1 VPNITPAAL
10 RKLRLPGDLL
20 AIGGIPLPADV
31 DTTSW
36 TPRQS
41 DLVASWARDQLRF
54 LVEHFDDLDLD
65 IAAADRDTTSVED
78 YADAVRAAGTWLCD
92 RSDVLQV
99 ADRSVS
105 TPFELDELSIV
116 TGCMADANERV
127 RARATAGDMAGL
139 KLAQAWFDAAV
150 TVGMLSRL
158 TLAATE
164 IARVELTPFVQ
175 SETTYQLVSATFR
188 CLGMLH
194 EKETQVHGR
203 LADFHAPAIA
213 DLAGVVTVA
222 LTAQM
227 GDLFDQLDGGV
238 DGSWKPGVFSA
249 LRLPELTRLAI
260 RDPVLVRRYGDK
272 QVEKRFE
279 HQLALLFQSLGFVVI
294 QTRTG
299 TRTVDLVCISTDPT
313 ERITFLVEAKTTKAP
328 YALPAK
334 DERALRDYVADINA
348 TLTSLPPLKFVLLV
362 SHAGTATLDGKLRDF
377 EIKAGTP
384 IRFLKASALSAL
396 REEIPGPAPTTAL
409 LQLIVGAQR
418 ILPDDLAQRVGD
430 AYRSTHEAHRAFAEA
445 LMAAAR
451 PVL

>member
-1 VPNITPAAL
+1 VPNITPATL
-10 RKLRLPGDLL
+10 RKLRLPGDLPSL
-20 AIGGIPLPADV
+20 GRIPLPVDV

-36 TPRQS
+36 TLRQS
-41 DLVASWARDQLRF
+41 ELVASWARDQLRF
-54 LVEHFDDLDLD
+54 LVEHFDDLD
-65 IAAADRDTTSVED
+65 ITAADRDTTSVAD
-78 YADAVRAAGTWLCD
+78 YADAVRAVGTWLCD

-99 ADRSVS
+99 ADRSVP
-105 TPFELDELSIV
+105 TPFQLDELSIV
-116 TGCMADANERV
+116 TSSMTEANKRV
-127 RARATAGDMAGL
+127 GAMATAGDLTGL
-139 KLAQAWFDAAV
+139 KLAQTWFDAAV
-150 TVGMLSRL
+150 TVGLLSRL

-164 IARVELTPFVQ
+164 ISRVELTPFAQ
-175 SETTYQLVSATFR
+175 SESTYQLVSAMFR
-188 CLGMLH
+188 CLEMLH

-203 LADFHAPAIA
+203 LAEFHTRAIA
-213 DLAGVVTVA
+213 DLAGSITVA
-222 LTAQM
+222 LTARM
-227 GDLFDQLDGGV
+227 ADLFDELGGGM
-238 DGSWKPGVFSA
+238 DASWEPGVFSA

-313 ERITFLVEAKTTKAP
+313 ERVTFLVEAKTTKGP

-362 SHAGTATLDGKLRDF
+362 SHAGTGTLDGKLRDF
-377 EIKAGTP
+377 ETKAGTP

-409 LQLIVGAQR
+409 LQLIVGGER
-418 ILPDDLAQRVGD
+418 ILPDDLAQRVGN

-451 PVL
+451 PAL